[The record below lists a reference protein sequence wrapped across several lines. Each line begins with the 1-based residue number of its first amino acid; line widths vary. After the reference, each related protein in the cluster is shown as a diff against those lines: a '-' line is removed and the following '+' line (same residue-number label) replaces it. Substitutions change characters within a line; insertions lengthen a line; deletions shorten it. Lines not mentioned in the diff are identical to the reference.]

1 MLSDSQLTPM
11 YRQWAQA
18 KRDYPDVLLLFRM
31 GDFYEMFG
39 EDAQTGARALEL
51 TLTARRVGDVKLPMC
66 GVPYHAIDK
75 YLRTLVEKGF
85 RAAICEQVEDAR
97 QAKGLVRRAVTRV
110 VTPGTLLEDEILDG
124 SGHNFLVSVA
134 REREAFGIAA
144 VDISTGDFM
153 VTQVEAPRTAPGP
166 EAPPLPEMAGRHRDA
181 AVAATVDEIVRLGAA
196 EVLISTELAAEDDLR
211 SMLEHATSAPVTVA
225 LDEPAFA
232 SSRDQICDQFGVAS
246 LAGFGCEDKPAA
258 TAAAAQA
265 LRYLRNTQ
273 LEAMPRLSSITTYS
287 TSDFMVIDGS
297 TRRNLELVASL
308 RDGGKRGTLLGL
320 LDRTLTPMGARALR
334 QALLQPL
341 LDIDRINAR
350 LDAVGELI
358 TNRVVAEQ
366 LAERLH
372 EIYDIERLCARATA
386 GRANAKDLRAL
397 CVSLQQLPA
406 ILTGM
411 QGCDAGLLRSLRKAI
426 DPLAELAERLD
437 SAIVDTPPVL
447 ITEGGIIREGYSD
460 ELDSIRHGAAGGRE
474 WIASFQD
481 VERGR
486 TGIKSLKVGYNK
498 VFGYY
503 IEVSKANLDL
513 VPDYYERKQT
523 LVNGERFITP
533 DLKEKEALVLGAD
546 ERSQELE
553 HDLFVQLRD
562 AVAAEADRL
571 MATAR
576 AIAELDM
583 LASLAATAVEYGYT
597 RPELDTSDRLVIR
610 DGRHPVVEQAL
621 TDELFVPNDTDLD
634 CHQSQL
640 QIVTG
645 PNMAGKSTYLRQVAL
660 LALLAQMG
668 SWVPARSYSAGI
680 IDRIFTRVGASDDL
694 ATGQS
699 TFMVEMTETA
709 NILSNA
715 TDRSL
720 IILDEIGRG
729 TSTWDGMS
737 IAWAVAEYIVEQI
750 GAKTLFA
757 THYHH
762 LNELERLLEG
772 VRNLRVTVKEQG
784 DDIIFLR
791 KIVEGGTDRS
801 YGIQVA
807 RLAGLPVEVIQRARD
822 VLSMLESEDIV
833 ATPTRAAAS
842 KVAPTIQL
850 KLFEGVRDPVV
861 EKLKA
866 MELDTLSPLEAL
878 MRLKQ
883 LQDEAKSGD

>member
-1 MLSDSQLTPM
+1 
-11 YRQWAQA
+11 
-18 KRDYPDVLLLFRM
+18 
-31 GDFYEMFG
+31 
-39 EDAQTGARALEL
+39 
-51 TLTARRVGDVKLPMC
+51 
-66 GVPYHAIDK
+66 
-75 YLRTLVEKGF
+75 
-85 RAAICEQVEDAR
+85 
-97 QAKGLVRRAVTRV
+97 
-110 VTPGTLLEDEILDG
+110 
-124 SGHNFLVSVA
+124 
-134 REREAFGIAA
+134 
-144 VDISTGDFM
+144 
-153 VTQVEAPRTAPGP
+153 
-166 EAPPLPEMAGRHRDA
+166 
-181 AVAATVDEIVRLGAA
+181 
-196 EVLISTELAAEDDLR
+196 
-211 SMLEHATSAPVTVA
+211 
-225 LDEPAFA
+225 
-232 SSRDQICDQFGVAS
+232 
-246 LAGFGCEDKPAA
+246 
-258 TAAAAQA
+258 
-265 LRYLRNTQ
+265 
-273 LEAMPRLSSITTYS
+273 
-287 TSDFMVIDGS
+287 
-297 TRRNLELVASL
+297 
-308 RDGGKRGTLLGL
+308 
-320 LDRTLTPMGARALR
+320 MGARALR

-341 LDIDRINAR
+341 LDIDGITAR
-350 LDAVGELI
+350 LDAVGELVAD
-358 TNRVVAEQ
+358 RVVAEQ

-372 EIYDIERLCARATA
+372 DIYDIERLCARATA

-406 ILTGM
+406 ILAEM
-411 QGCDAGLLRSLRKAI
+411 QNCDAGLLRSVRERI
-426 DPLAELAERLD
+426 DPLAALAERLD
-437 SAIVDTPPVL
+437 CAIVDSPPVL

-460 ELDSIRHGAAGGRE
+460 ELDGIRHGAAGGRE

-486 TGIKSLKVGYNK
+486 TGIRSLKVGYNK

-503 IEVSKANLDL
+503 IEVSKANIDL

-533 DLKEKEALVLGAD
+533 ELKEKEALVLGAD
-546 ERSQELE
+546 ERSQQLE
-553 HDLFVQLRD
+553 HDLFVELRD
-562 AVAAEADRL
+562 AVAAEAERL
-571 MATAR
+571 MSTAR
-576 AIAELDM
+576 AVAELDM
-583 LASLAATAVEYGYT
+583 LVSLAATAVEYGYT

-634 CHQSQL
+634 CRDSQL

-762 LNELERLLEG
+762 LNELERLLGG

-807 RLAGLPVEVIQRARD
+807 RLAGLPVEVIERARE
-822 VLSMLESEDIV
+822 VLRTLESEDIV

-861 EKLKA
+861 EKLKS